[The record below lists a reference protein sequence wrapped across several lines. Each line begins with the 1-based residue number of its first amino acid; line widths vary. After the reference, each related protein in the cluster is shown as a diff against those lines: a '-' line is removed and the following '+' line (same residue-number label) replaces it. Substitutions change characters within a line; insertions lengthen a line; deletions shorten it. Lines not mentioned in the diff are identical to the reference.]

1 MSCTGRITTRHGRER
16 DRWLTVLRSLAISLL
31 RLKGV
36 KNIKEATEW
45 VAGDRDR
52 ALHFMTT

>member
-1 MSCTGRITTRHGRER
+1 MV
-16 DRWLTVLRSLAISLL
+16 LAVLRNLAMSLF

-36 KNIKEATEW
+36 KNIKEMTEW
-45 VAGDRDR
+45 VAGDRNR

>member
-1 MSCTGRITTRHGRER
+1 MS
-16 DRWLTVLRSLAISLL
+16 LF

-36 KNIKEATEW
+36 KNIKETTEW

-52 ALHFMTT
+52 ALYVMTTECDARHASHLEIL

>member
-1 MSCTGRITTRHGRER
+1 MS
-16 DRWLTVLRSLAISLL
+16 LF

-36 KNIKEATEW
+36 KNIKETTEW

-52 ALHFMTT
+52 ALHFVTT